1 MGPAPDPNPNE
12 KWDPNTNQNIIIV
25 DPLHWLQKNQ
35 ISYLVLF
42 LTGMA
47 GKLTFGT
54 VKETEYLPISGSL
67 IRRSRRRPRV
77 RTWWARAARSRQT
90 WARAAPGPPPVL
102 STTQPRLNHRRSKCR
117 PSPPFSQLFNSRLGL
132 LREKISLGKK
142 RNITHILFSVEFK
155 KGWNFNI
162 FKY

>member
-1 MGPAPDPNPNE
+1 MGPAPDPNSNE

-142 RNITHILFSVEFK
+142 RIITHILFSVEFK
-155 KGWNFNI
+155 KRVKF
-162 FKY
+162 